1 MNTEEIIEYIKRGKN
16 YFQKNDVDGFYG
28 SIPSSYE
35 SEITQFLLTKTSI
48 NILKYM
54 STIPRMF
61 LRGATQVA
69 SIVIP
74 GNIKTIE
81 TGAFA
86 GSTIETVQMESG
98 VKTLEK
104 SCFQNCKNLRAIDL
118 SDTIKSIPA
127 YCFEGC
133 ENLEKVFLPDSI
145 EIIGEHAFDGC
156 DKVELIANHRGK
168 NPIRARKSDLE
179 FFKKHLKFEHPE
191 KQTTEETEEE

>member
-1 MNTEEIIEYIKRGKN
+1 MNTEEIIGYIKRGKN
-16 YFQKNDVDGFYG
+16 YLQKNDVDSFYG
-28 SIPSSYE
+28 SIPRSYQ
-35 SEITQFLLTKTSI
+35 SEITQFLLTQTSI

-54 STIPRMF
+54 STIPAMF
-61 LRGATQVA
+61 LRGATRVN

-74 GNIKTIE
+74 GNVKTIE

-86 GSTIETVQMESG
+86 GSNIETVQMESG

-104 SCFQNCKNLRAIDL
+104 SCFQNCKDLKAIDL

-156 DKVELIANHRGK
+156 DNVELIANHRGK

-191 KQTTEETEEE
+191 KQTTQETEE

>member
-1 MNTEEIIEYIKRGKN
+1 MNTEQIIEFIKNRKS
-16 YFQKNDVDGFYG
+16 YFQKNDVDGFYE
-28 SIPSSYE
+28 SISDSYR

-54 STIPRMF
+54 STIPKGF
-61 LRGATQVA
+61 LKGATGVS

-81 TGAFA
+81 FGAFTE
-86 GSTIETVQMESG
+86 SSIETVQMESG
-98 VKTLEK
+98 VKTLGK

-127 YCFEGC
+127 YCFSGC

-145 EIIGEHAFDGC
+145 EIIGEHAFEGC
-156 DKVELIANHRGK
+156 DKVELIANHREK
-168 NPIRARKSDLE
+168 NSIRARKSDLE

-191 KQTTEETEEE
+191 RQTAQKTEEQ